1 MKKLFNKNKSTF
13 KQVIITILMI
23 FFMLLLSY
31 FLTSCSVKLRANR
44 KIDKAIML
52 TSPKYVIEYVT
63 NKYGSSYLENKI
75 DTIIDTII
83 VNGVKIDTMFIT
95 KIKDTIVFQ
104 KDGTDVK
111 IIRLYDT
118 IYANIKT
125 KTDTIYSVKTFTK
138 CVVVKDDKV
147 NNYKIKDVFNYLWIF
162 IFLIIFVVIIWL
174 LFKYIKN
181 L

>member
-1 MKKLFNKNKSTF
+1 
-13 KQVIITILMI
+13 
-23 FFMLLLSY
+23 
-31 FLTSCSVKLRANR
+31 
-44 KIDKAIML
+44 ML

-63 NKYGSSYLENKI
+63 NKYGLSYLENKI

-138 CVVVKDDKV
+138 YVVVKDDKV
-147 NNYKIKDVFNYLWIF
+147 NNYKIKDIFNYLWIF

>member
-1 MKKLFNKNKSTF
+1 
-13 KQVIITILMI
+13 
-23 FFMLLLSY
+23 
-31 FLTSCSVKLRANR
+31 
-44 KIDKAIML
+44 ML

-63 NKYGSSYLENKI
+63 NKYGLSYLENKI

-138 CVVVKDDKV
+138 HVVVKDDKV
-147 NNYKIKDVFNYLWIF
+147 NNYKIKDIFNYLWIF